1 MTINCRGQLLSLSSP
16 VVMGILNLTPDSFY
30 DGGKLT
36 GLDAALAQAE
46 KHLSEGATIL
56 DIGGMSSRPGA
67 EIIDP
72 QEEQERVLPVVKV
85 LVKQFPKALL
95 SIDTLHSAV
104 ANACLHEGAHLIND
118 ISAARYNSDM
128 AATVARHKAPIII
141 MHMQGMP
148 ATMQQNPHYNNVVT
162 EVAAFLGERITALQ
176 QSGINDIIIDP
187 GFGFG
192 KTLQHNYTL
201 LNNLHYFTHL
211 HVPLLAGISR
221 KGMLYRLLGT
231 TADEALN
238 ATTVANT
245 MALMNGA
252 NILRVHDVK
261 PAMEAVKLFN
271 AYSGL
276 I

>member
-30 DGGKLT
+30 DGGKLN

-46 KHLSEGATIL
+46 KHLNEGAAIL

-72 QEEQERVLPVVKV
+72 QEEQERVLPVVKA
-85 LVKQFPKALL
+85 LVKQFPQAIL

-104 ANACLHEGAHLIND
+104 ANACLHEGAHIIND
-118 ISAARYNSDM
+118 ISAGRYNSDM
-128 AATVARHKAPIII
+128 AATVAQHKAPIII

-148 ATMQQNPHYNNVVT
+148 ATMQQNPHYHNVVT
-162 EVAAFLGERITALQ
+162 EVYAFLGERIATLKET
-176 QSGINDIIIDP
+176 GINDIIIDP

-192 KTLQHNYTL
+192 KTLQHNYAL
-201 LNNLHYFTHL
+201 LNNLNYFRQLNT
-211 HVPLLAGISR
+211 PLLAGISR
-221 KGMLYRLLGT
+221 KGMLYRLLGI

-261 PAMEAVKLFN
+261 PAVEAVKLFN
-271 AYSGL
+271 ACNAP